1 MGQNGLE
8 SLNYGHPIIGNIPWH
23 ERGLQIQI
31 VAIFWSTYLYLN
43 IQNQIVY
50 ILYIYNLYTWYM
62 YIYIYIYVI
71 ICIYIYISKSLGNE
85 QRCLQELWE
94 QKRDF
99 SPDVQ
104 ILGSNATLIPF
115 VAGIPGSTWTM
126 LQTSR
131 SLLRFLWGHIDLE
144 RWKLDEF
151 GLISVPQSG
160 IDKVRHYVEN
170 NKWRAE
176 NVLIEPVTPSLWFC
190 KQEKCRIN
198 FDSLYIYIYI
208 FIHTCTLHIYIY
220 IYMCVLYNI
229 YL

>member
-1 MGQNGLE
+1 
-8 SLNYGHPIIGNIPWH
+8 
-23 ERGLQIQI
+23 
-31 VAIFWSTYLYLN
+31 
-43 IQNQIVY
+43 
-50 ILYIYNLYTWYM
+50 
-62 YIYIYIYVI
+62 
-71 ICIYIYISKSLGNE
+71 
-85 QRCLQELWE
+85 
-94 QKRDF
+94 
-99 SPDVQ
+99 
-104 ILGSNATLIPF
+104 
-115 VAGIPGSTWTM
+115 M

-198 FDSLYIYIYI
+198 FDSLYIYLYI
-208 FIHTCTLHIYIY
+208 LVLYIYIY
-220 IYMCVLYNI
+220 ICVYYII
-229 YL
+229 YIYRLCEIYPGFLPQTWNPDLSPLQTQSLRWKGSENLSRNVPRKRTADIGTDRNSTRPVGKAQVVPSGNLTLCNGKSPLLVGKPSKAWAMFHI

>member
-1 MGQNGLE
+1 
-8 SLNYGHPIIGNIPWH
+8 
-23 ERGLQIQI
+23 
-31 VAIFWSTYLYLN
+31 
-43 IQNQIVY
+43 
-50 ILYIYNLYTWYM
+50 
-62 YIYIYIYVI
+62 
-71 ICIYIYISKSLGNE
+71 
-85 QRCLQELWE
+85 
-94 QKRDF
+94 
-99 SPDVQ
+99 
-104 ILGSNATLIPF
+104 
-115 VAGIPGSTWTM
+115 M

-198 FDSLYIYIYI
+198 FDSLYIYI

-220 IYMCVLYNI
+220 ICVYYII
-229 YL
+229 YIYRLCEIYPGFLPQTWNPDLSPLQTQSLRWKGSENLSRNVPRKRTADIGTDRNSTRPVGKAQVVPSGNLTLCNGKSPLLVGKPSKAWAMFHI